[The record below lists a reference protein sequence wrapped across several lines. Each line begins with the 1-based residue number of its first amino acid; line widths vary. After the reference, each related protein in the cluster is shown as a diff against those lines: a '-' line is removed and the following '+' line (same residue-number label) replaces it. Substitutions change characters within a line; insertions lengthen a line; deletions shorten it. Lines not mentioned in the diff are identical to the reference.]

1 MKKVLIWALA
11 GLALGAIQ
19 LPAQNYKQ
27 TNKFVLGGEGGWD
40 YLTYDGSANR
50 LFITRGDHVMVVDAD
65 SGKVLGDLPA
75 NGAHGVAL
83 VPDKNRG
90 FISNGKANTVTP
102 FDMKTLKTLPDI
114 KVGEGPD
121 AIIYDA
127 NSDKV
132 VVMNGRGKSVMAI
145 DPEAM
150 KVVGTVAVGSKVEF
164 AAAEPGHVYVNL
176 EDTSE
181 IANIDSSSWKLLA
194 KWPTKPCEEP
204 SGLAIDPESH
214 RLFTV
219 CDKVMAVVDAESGK
233 IVATPAIGEGP
244 DAAAFDAGKKL
255 ALASCGDGTL
265 TAVREDGADKYSVA
279 QTIPTQKGAR
289 TMALDAKTHRVF
301 LVTSEFGE
309 KAAGER
315 RAPQKPGTFTLLVY
329 APQ

>member
-1 MKKVLIWALA
+1 MQKVLIWALA
-11 GLALGAIQ
+11 GLALGALQ

-27 TNKFVLGGEGGWD
+27 TNKYVLGGEGGWD

-65 SGKVLGDLPA
+65 SGKVMGDLPA

-83 VPDKNRG
+83 VPDKNKG
-90 FISNGKANTVTP
+90 FISNGKANTVTV
-102 FDMKTLKTLPDI
+102 FDMKTLKPVADI

-127 NSDKV
+127 NSGKV
-132 VVMNGRGKSVMAI
+132 VVMNGHGKNVMAI
-145 DPEAM
+145 DPDSLN
-150 KVVGTVAVGSKVEF
+150 VVGTVEVGSKVEF

-194 KWPTKPCEEP
+194 KWPIKPCEEP
-204 SGLAIDPESH
+204 SGLAIDTEAH
-214 RLFTV
+214 RLFAV

-233 IVATPAIGEGP
+233 IVATPAIGDGP
-244 DAAAFDAGKKL
+244 DAAGFDPGNKL
-255 ALASCGDGTL
+255 AFASCGDGTL
-265 TAVREDGADKYSVA
+265 VVVHEESADKYAVA
-279 QTIPTQKGAR
+279 QTVQTQKGAR
-289 TMALDAKTHRVF
+289 TMTLDPKTHRVF

-315 RAPQKPGTFTLLVY
+315 RPPQKPGTFTLLVY